1 MTTRKIRL
9 GLVFGGKSAEHEV
22 SLMSAK
28 NIFEGLDKQ
37 KYDVLL
43 IGIDKKGE
51 WHVYRNNLKNLDFDN
66 EAPQN
71 FCPERVTI
79 AGRQGTSEDEN
90 SEKKPTPSKTDS
102 SVDFGIKEVSSF
114 LLNAD
119 SAKHVQLG
127 ASQQS
132 IAVMPRPDSQRLMG
146 YSGSALQSP
155 LDVDVLFPIM
165 HGSQGEDGTLQ
176 GLLKLIDIP
185 FVGAGVLGSAV
196 GMDKDVMKRLL
207 RDAGIP
213 VGKFLTLRACNQSA
227 FSFAKVVDGLGLPF
241 FVKPANT
248 GSSVGVFKVK
258 SEAEYEKALADA
270 FQYDRKVILEEF
282 IEGRELECSV
292 LGNDHPIVSVPGEI
306 IPHHEFYSYEA
317 KYLDPK
323 GATFHIPAQV
333 SAACVE
339 KLQQIALDAYQV
351 LCCEGMA
358 RMDFFLKADGSLFVN
373 EINTIPGFTKISMYP
388 KLWEASGLGYA
399 ELLDRLVSLAME
411 RHAKEVAL
419 KTSFF

>member
-28 NIFEGLDKQ
+28 NIFAGLDKQ
-37 KYDVLL
+37 KYDILL

-51 WHVYRNNLKNLDFDN
+51 WHVK
-66 EAPQN
+66 EA
-71 FCPERVTI
+71 
-79 AGRQGTSEDEN
+79 
-90 SEKKPTPSKTDS
+90 
-102 SVDFGIKEVSSF
+102 SSF

-119 SAKHVQLG
+119 SAEHVKLG

-132 IAVMPRPDSQRLMG
+132 IALMPRSDSQRLVG
-146 YSGSALQSP
+146 YSGSALQSA
-155 LDVDVLFPIM
+155 LDVDVLFPIL

-176 GLLKLIDIP
+176 GLLKLLDIP

-213 VGKFLTLRACNQSA
+213 VGKFLTVRAGNQST
-227 FSFAKVVDGLGLPF
+227 FSFEHVAAALGLPF
-241 FVKPANT
+241 FVKPANA
-248 GSSVGVFKVK
+248 GSSVGICKVK
-258 SEAEYEKALADA
+258 SKADYDKALADA
-270 FQYDRKVILEEF
+270 FLYDRKVICEEF

-292 LGNDHPIVSVPGEI
+292 LGNDHPVASVPGEI

-317 KYLDPK
+317 KYLDPE

-333 SAACVE
+333 SAACVQQ
-339 KLQQIALDAYQV
+339 LQQIALDAYQV

-358 RMDFFLKADGSLFVN
+358 RIDFFLKADGSLLVN
-373 EINTIPGFTKISMYP
+373 EINTLPGFTKISMYP

-399 ELLDRLVSLAME
+399 ELLDRLVALAME